1 MEITQ
6 QHNTTTKHKAAAA
19 ASSSSTTSPYY
30 YSKIGFAASSERSSG
45 VGGGYASSSSLVLDR
60 VKGELVEAPVKLER
74 KGVFP
79 ERTIEA
85 LKNHSEAER
94 RRRARI
100 NAHLDTLRTV
110 IPAAN
115 KMDKASL
122 LAEVIRHL
130 KELKTNA
137 AQACQGLM
145 IPKDNDELRVEEQE
159 GGLNGFP
166 YSIRASL
173 CCEYKPGLLSD
184 IRQALDALHLM
195 IISAEI
201 ATLGGRMK
209 NVFVIISCEEQSF
222 EDAEYRQFL
231 AGSVHQALRSVL
243 DRFSVSQDILESRK
257 RRRISIFSSSSL
269 EDFL

>member
-1 MEITQ
+1 MEMEAFAP
-6 QHNTTTKHKAAAA
+6 HKISAAFQL
-19 ASSSSTTSPYY
+19 T
-30 YSKIGFAASSERSSG
+30 SG
-45 VGGGYASSSSLVLDR
+45 VIGSGYASSSSLVLDKE
-60 VKGELVEAPVKLER
+60 KGELVEAPVKLER
-74 KGVFP
+74 KGVSP
-79 ERTIEA
+79 ERSIEA

-100 NAHLDTLRTV
+100 NAHLDTLRSV
-110 IPAAN
+110 IPDAN
-115 KMDKASL
+115 KLDKATL
-122 LAEVIRHL
+122 LGEVIRHL

-137 AQACQGLM
+137 AQASEGLL
-145 IPKDNDELRVEEQE
+145 IPKDNDEIRVEEQE

-173 CCEYKPGLLSD
+173 CCEYKPGLLTD

-195 IISAEI
+195 IIRAEI

-209 NVFVIISCEEQSF
+209 NVFVMISCKERNV

-243 DRFSVSQDILESRK
+243 DRFSVSEDMSESRK
-257 RRRISIFSSSSL
+257 RRRISIFSSSSIG
-269 EDFL
+269 DFL